1 MIIID
6 WIFVLYYCCSLLFF
20 CVTQNVH
27 TRQIFNT
34 VFSSS
39 FPLFRDF
46 FFKIW
51 RGKET
56 WPHYKPFCCC
66 NEWSALM
73 FLKKSTTL
81 SPFYLLSVWY
91 SASRVKINWSNNHLT
106 VESELVSGSY
116 RLFLLYRYSC
126 HRVLKKRSSF
136 LSPPR
141 YDYYSFYLSIC
152 SFFFKTNLR
161 LKTIWLSCIPLS
173 FHSLYTSST

>member
-1 MIIID
+1 M
-6 WIFVLYYCCSLLFF
+6 
-20 CVTQNVH
+20 
-27 TRQIFNT
+27 
-34 VFSSS
+34 FS
-39 FPLFRDF
+39 
-46 FFKIW
+46 
-51 RGKET
+51 
-56 WPHYKPFCCC
+56 
-66 NEWSALM
+66 
-73 FLKKSTTL
+73 KKSTTL

-152 SFFFKTNLR
+152 SFFFNQPTIKNHLIVLYPFVIPFVIHFFNVISLDTHRVLFLFFHGRLASVAQLFWFRIKTMRRWRGVPSACL
-161 LKTIWLSCIPLS
+161 W
-173 FHSLYTSST
+173 FF